1 MKYALLST
9 WNKHGLVPFAKELY
23 QLGYRLIS
31 TGGTR
36 AVLEEAGLPVI
47 NVRDHT
53 GFPEILDG
61 RVKTLH
67 PRIFGGILARRN
79 RTSDQETLQAHQI
92 PPIDLVVVNLYP
104 FEEKSQENLREE
116 ELLEYIDIGGPSL
129 VRAAAK
135 NYPDVLVVVDP
146 LDYPRVLDALKE
158 NRVDL
163 AFRRELALK
172 AFAHTA
178 RYDAVIHET
187 LSRLSGKDE
196 PPDCLIPTFRKLHP
210 LRYGE
215 NPHQRAWAYQ
225 YREAGFLAHVN
236 PLWGKPLSYNNLVDL
251 YAALRLTEEFLS
263 EGPTCVIVKHTNPCG
278 VARGETALDAY
289 RRALEG
295 DPVSA
300 FGGIVSLNVPITR
313 ELAEVLNEMFL
324 EIVAAPDFEEGAWEI
339 LTRKKNRRIVQV
351 NYPLPHTLDYR
362 VLGGDLLVQE
372 EDRTVLDPENLEVVA
387 GEMPDQETLQDLIFA
402 YTVVKHVKSNAIVV
416 ARNLQILGVGA
427 GQMNRVRAVELAL
440 MQAGDKTRDAVL
452 ASDAFFPFPDSIERA
467 AEAGIRAVIQ
477 PGGSVRDPEVI
488 ARAKELG
495 ITLIHTG
502 VRHFRH

>member
-9 WNKHGLVPFAKELY
+9 WDKHGLVEFARELY
-23 QLGYRLIS
+23 KTGYRLIS

-36 AVLEEAGLPVI
+36 RVLEEAGLPVI
-47 NVRDHT
+47 NVSDHT

-67 PRIFGGILARRN
+67 PRIFGGILARRE
-79 RTSDQETLQAHQI
+79 RPDDLHTLESHNI
-92 PPIDLVVVNLYP
+92 PLIDLVVVNLYP
-104 FEEKSQENLREE
+104 FEAKAREDLDE
-116 ELLEYIDIGGPSL
+116 RDLLEYIDIGGPSL

-146 LDYPRVLDALKE
+146 RDYPRVIEALQHD
-158 NRVDL
+158 RVDL

-187 LSRLSGKDE
+187 LSRLQGEED
-196 PPDCLIPTFRKLHP
+196 PPECLIPTFRKLHP

-225 YREAGFLAHVN
+225 YRNPGFLAHVN

-251 YAALRLTEEFLS
+251 YAALRLTEEFLDQD
-263 EGPTCVIVKHTNPCG
+263 PTCVIVKHTNPCG
-278 VARGETALDAY
+278 VAHGDTALEAY

-300 FGGIVSLNVPITR
+300 FGGIVSLNVPVSR
-313 ELAEVLNEMFL
+313 ELAEALNEMFL

-372 EDRTVLDPENLEVVA
+372 EDRTVLDPSRLEVVA
-387 GEMPDQETLQDLIFA
+387 GQPPDEATIRDLTFA

-416 ARNLQILGVGA
+416 AHNLQVLGVGA

-440 MQAGDKTRDAVL
+440 EQAGEKAHGAVL
-452 ASDAFFPFPDSIERA
+452 ASDAFFPFPDSVERA
-467 AEAGIRAVIQ
+467 ARAGIRAVIQ
-477 PGGSVRDPEVI
+477 PGGSVRDEQVI
-488 ARAKELG
+488 QRARELG
-495 ITLIHTG
+495 LTLIHTG